1 MGKNFLIMFL
11 VENCDSSPVVSEE
24 DNERRVFLLSKDL
37 LQKNL
42 GKVEAVFSPLPIFAE
57 SYDHLEA
64 SSGYGR

>member
-1 MGKNFLIMFL
+1 MIAAQL
-11 VENCDSSPVVSEE
+11 CEE

-37 LQKNL
+37 LPKNL
-42 GKVEAVFSPLPIFAE
+42 GKVEAMFSPLPIFAE